1 MKRNP
6 HGPFFERKEEPEM
19 KKTVMGIF
27 LTVLVSAVLMAGPAM
42 AQNAS
47 DIPWSTMEG
56 QQTTTVPP
64 KPNLPDTYG
73 GSAVSYV
80 MIPPSSFFP
89 WDSTN
94 PYTSND
100 FGRGQRWPTSGATD
114 MVAPVHLPSGAKVI
128 YLELDYYDNSAS
140 GRVYGSLTRCPWTG
154 TGCDYHPTT
163 SACREPGFICSSL
176 AGASTGVGL
185 VTANLTADNLVVD
198 NYNNQFIALVE
209 PTLQTD
215 RRGWQGLSLGTSS
228 RSARV
233 LARRLSATSPRV
245 VPTSSS
251 WRRSTRRAS
260 RPDAAA
266 ATSAPTRLSPA
277 ARWPSSLRFGPRLA
291 VELIPA

>member
-1 MKRNP
+1 
-6 HGPFFERKEEPEM
+6 M

-89 WDSTN
+89 WASTN

-114 MVAPVHLPSGAKVI
+114 LVAPVRLPSGAKVI

-140 GRVYGSLTRCPWTG
+140 ARTFGSLTKCPWTG
-154 TGCDYHPTT
+154 SGCTYYPTS
-163 SACREPGFICSSL
+163 SACGVPGFICSTL
-176 AGASTGVGL
+176 AFQSTGVNF
-185 VTANLTADNLVVD
+185 VTANLSADNLVVD
-198 NYNNQFIALVE
+198 NFNNQFIALAE
-209 PTLQTD
+209 PNASDGTERVAGMIVGYILQVSP
-215 RRGWQGLSLGTSS
+215 GPG
-228 RSARV
+228 V
-233 LARRLSATSPRV
+233 ATFSD
-245 VPTSSS
+245 VPTG
-251 WRRSTRRAS
+251 STYFKFVEALYAS
-260 RPDAAA
+260 GITAGCGGGNFCPNTPVTRGQMAVFLA
-266 ATSAPTRLSPA
+266 SALGLQ
-277 ARWPSSLRFGPRLA
+277 WN
-291 VELIPA
+291 